1 MSLSLLPVSLILS
14 LTHSQRRLSS
24 QSLKHSN
31 TCKHTVMHTHTHT
44 RALSL
49 STLESRT
56 LPPLQSQGTGLPRPP
71 TQTYEIS
78 SVVNHC
84 KDTEIQST
92 CIHYIFFTYMSELHS
107 LYFETFTNL
116 KLLVSLTLNRRRTCT
131 SPKQKQAL
139 ENKEP
144 CTIFPHF
151 SRGPLDL
158 QRKKSCTHFLT
169 AVIVSRFLNLL
180 NRWQ

>member
-1 MSLSLLPVSLILS
+1 MQTYSDA
-14 LTHSQRRLSS
+14 
-24 QSLKHSN
+24 
-31 TCKHTVMHTHTHT
+31 HTHTHT